1 MLGSAACAPSP
12 GRYASR
18 DAARREHNVAY
29 EPTTEWPDVIDE
41 AHVMK
46 TAGLDTPA
54 RRLKYF
60 QLLDSACER
69 GHEASACIEA
79 AVAAPSSA
87 RSLLFH
93 GCSIGDASA
102 CQALIQVETTG
113 RKASPQEARAEADRA
128 LALGCAT
135 FSGAPCDLREDL
147 DAAMLHASV
156 VVFGDT
162 DPYMEEAQ
170 RAHRLLLGWQE
181 CRDACPML
189 QDECRQR
196 CMDAARKTCEA
207 QTPRFCGEIK

>member
-1 MLGSAACAPSP
+1 M
-12 GRYASR
+12 
-18 DAARREHNVAY
+18 
-29 EPTTEWPDVIDE
+29 IDE

-102 CQALIQVETTG
+102 CQALIQVE
-113 RKASPQEARAEADRA
+113 RA

-196 CMDAARKTCEA
+196 CMDAARES
-207 QTPRFCGEIK
+207 GS